1 MIDLLL
7 ENFQASEL
15 STGVTPEFWSH
26 HIEPENLSGVMFP
39 CFDSIDKSTSAEVL
53 SLLSPCPKLSHV
65 SSNDVGCFGTQN
77 FTRQHIPQAPALN
90 LTVLSSAMP
99 ELPQSLQRHIPQ
111 RTHSQNQFTQDF
123 QHDSGSFR
131 QAQSL
136 SPLHIAARDGHANIV
151 QALIDHGAECNQP
164 DGHGLTA
171 LDHAIIQG
179 LDEIVM
185 KLLLHKTN
193 AEMQTA
199 LHRAVCHRRE
209 TALTMILSHSRQAID
224 VIDETDSLGRAPL
237 HIAVNIGFEAGV
249 RILLQFG
256 ADPNCMT

>member
-15 STGVTPEFWSH
+15 STEVTPEFWSH
-26 HIEPENLSGVMFP
+26 QIAPESLSDAMLPFS
-39 CFDSIDKSTSAEVL
+39 DSIDESTSAEIL
-53 SLLSPCPKLSHV
+53 SLLSPYPKVSHI
-65 SSNDVGCFGTQN
+65 SSNDVGYFETQN
-77 FTRQHIPQAPALN
+77 FTRQHFPQSHPLN

-99 ELPQSLQRHIPQ
+99 ELPQSLQRYTSQ
-111 RTHSQNQFTQDF
+111 RTPSQNQYAQDF

-179 LDEIVM
+179 HDEIVM

-209 TALTMILSHSRQAID
+209 TALTMILSHSRQAIN

-237 HIAVNIGFEAGV
+237 HVAVNIGFEAGV

-256 ADPNCMT
+256 ADPNCMA

>member
-15 STGVTPEFWSH
+15 STEVTPEFWSH
-26 HIEPENLSGVMFP
+26 QIASESLSDAMLPFS
-39 CFDSIDKSTSAEVL
+39 DSIDESTSAEIP
-53 SLLSPCPKLSHV
+53 SLLSPYPKV
-65 SSNDVGCFGTQN
+65 SDKSPNDVGYFETQN
-77 FTRQHIPQAPALN
+77 FTRQHFPQSPLD
-90 LTVLSSAMP
+90 LTMLSSAMP
-99 ELPQSLQRHIPQ
+99 ELPQSLQRYTPQ
-111 RTHSQNQFTQDF
+111 RTPSQNQYTQDF
-123 QHDSGSFR
+123 QHDSRSFR

-179 LDEIVM
+179 HDEIVM

-237 HIAVNIGFEAGV
+237 HVAVNIGFEAGV

>member
-15 STGVTPEFWSH
+15 STEVTPEFWSH
-26 HIEPENLSGVMFP
+26 QIASESLSDAMLPFS
-39 CFDSIDKSTSAEVL
+39 DSIDESTSAEIL
-53 SLLSPCPKLSHV
+53 SLLSPYPKDSDI
-65 SSNDVGCFGTQN
+65 SSNDVEYFETQN
-77 FTRQHIPQAPALN
+77 FTRQHFPQSHSLN

-99 ELPQSLQRHIPQ
+99 ELPQSLQLHTPQ
-111 RTHSQNQFTQDF
+111 RTPSQNHYIQDF
-123 QHDSGSFR
+123 QHDSGPFR

-179 LDEIVM
+179 HDEIVM

-199 LHRAVCHRRE
+199 LNRAVCHRRE

-237 HIAVNIGFEAGV
+237 HVAANIGFEAGV